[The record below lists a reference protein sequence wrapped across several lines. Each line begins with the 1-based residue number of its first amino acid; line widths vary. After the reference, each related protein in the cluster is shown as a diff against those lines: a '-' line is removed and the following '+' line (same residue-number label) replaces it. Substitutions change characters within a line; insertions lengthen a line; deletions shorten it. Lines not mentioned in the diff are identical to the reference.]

1 MGFADWDVPDVIGRA
16 NLPSSR
22 MAARGEEMTSRKLDF
37 FLQEA
42 EIHVDTDV
50 DIGKIHAV
58 RF

>member
-1 MGFADWDVPDVIGRA
+1 M
-16 NLPSSR
+16 PSSK
-22 MAARGEEMTSRKLDF
+22 MAVRRDEMTSRKLDF

-50 DIGKIHAV
+50 DIVKIHAV